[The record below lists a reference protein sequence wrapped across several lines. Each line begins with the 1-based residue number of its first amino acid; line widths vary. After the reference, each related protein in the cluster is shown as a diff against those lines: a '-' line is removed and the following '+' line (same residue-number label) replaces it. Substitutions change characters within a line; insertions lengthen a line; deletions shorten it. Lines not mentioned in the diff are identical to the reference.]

1 MRRIAVLPGDGIG
14 KEVVEASMGVLD
26 AVAENS
32 SFAFSAEYFDA
43 GAERYLSDGSTIHD
57 DELRALSASD
67 AVFLGALGDPR
78 GKPGVLEKGV
88 LIRIRTHLGTYI
100 NLRPVRMRPGLCPLR
115 DPRHFDLDFIR
126 ENSEDFYMGLGL
138 EADGPGAFGLG
149 SVRDNARIDISMD
162 FSVEPVQP
170 FGFEVGIIT
179 RSGAERFADYAFSV
193 ARDKGRDKVTL
204 VDKANVCTGI
214 YGLQRKVFEAKS
226 EEYGIDLEYMYVDA
240 MAMALVRAPQRFG
253 VVALP
258 NLFGDVLTDLG
269 AELQGGLGVSPSAN
283 VRPGGTG
290 MFEPV
295 HGSAPDI
302 AGKGLANP
310 FAAILAAAMMLSD
323 IGFREEADRVSDAV
337 DACISKGRTTP
348 DLGGK
353 LSTSEAGKA
362 VADEVRAS
370 K

>member
-1 MRRIAVLPGDGIG
+1 MKKIAVIPGDGIG
-14 KEVVEASMGVLD
+14 KEVVDASIGVLD

-32 SFAFSAEYFDA
+32 SFSFSTEYVAA
-43 GAERYLSDGSTIHD
+43 GADRYLSDGSTIHD
-57 DELRALSASD
+57 DELRLLSKSD

-78 GKPGVLEKGV
+78 VKPGVLEKGV
-88 LIRIRTHLGTYI
+88 LIKIRTYLGAYI
-100 NLRPVRMRPGLCPLR
+100 NLRPVRMRPGLCPLK
-115 DPRHFDLDFIR
+115 DQQHFDLDFIR

-138 EADGPGAFGLG
+138 EAKSPGTFNLE
-149 SVRDNARIDISMD
+149 SVRDNARTGISID
-162 FSVEPVQP
+162 FSIEPAQP
-170 FGFEVGIIT
+170 FGFEVGVIT
-179 RSGAERFADYAFSV
+179 QSGAERFADYVFSV
-193 ARDKGRDKVTL
+193 AKDKGKDRVTL

-226 EEYGIDLEYMYVDA
+226 TEYGINLEYMYADA
-240 MAMALVRAPQRFG
+240 MAMALVRAPHKFG

-283 VRPGGTG
+283 IRPNGTG

-323 IGFREEADRVSDAV
+323 IGFQKEASRISDAV
-337 DACISKGRTTP
+337 DTCISKGKTTP

-353 LSTSEAGKA
+353 LNTSDAGKA

-370 K
+370 